1 MKDLA
6 EELEKLLGKI
16 TQTELRKN
24 FVVKKKC
31 KEIKELL
38 NSIKNSELSNGSPML
53 KFINAKVLLEN

>member
-24 FVVKKKC
+24 FEVKKKC